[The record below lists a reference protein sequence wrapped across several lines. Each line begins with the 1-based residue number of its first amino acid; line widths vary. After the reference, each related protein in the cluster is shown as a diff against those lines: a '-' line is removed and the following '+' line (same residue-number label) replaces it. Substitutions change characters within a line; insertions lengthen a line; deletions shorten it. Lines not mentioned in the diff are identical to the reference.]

1 MKPVHS
7 CMLFNPLNNSLSLK
21 GCFYF
26 FQIRKQKL
34 KDVNKVS

>member
-7 CMLFNPLNNSLSLK
+7 CTLSNSLDNSLSLM
-21 GCFYF
+21 GYFYF